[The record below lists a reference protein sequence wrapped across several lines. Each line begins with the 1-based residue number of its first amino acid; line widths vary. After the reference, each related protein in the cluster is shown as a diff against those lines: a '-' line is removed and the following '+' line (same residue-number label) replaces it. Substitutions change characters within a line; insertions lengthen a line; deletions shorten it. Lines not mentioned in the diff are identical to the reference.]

1 MTMEIKTFYN
11 MKVRNIRLILFI
23 GLILGVFAGCKSNS
37 YRDHEL
43 TGVPNRPRWYEPEP
57 LGMAFIPAGS
67 FNMGQN
73 DQDVPMIFN
82 TQTKTVSIDAFWM
95 DVTEITNNEYRQ
107 FVYWV
112 RDSIAMRLC
121 ILNSTDLSKYFCLHP
136 KHKKS
141 SAQAEAPGAGTS
153 PCYLN
158 WRNRHLLWDSRFKK
172 AAEVQQA
179 LEPLYYNEQDRLLGR
194 KEIDTRK
201 LVFEYAWIDL
211 RQAAEKRN
219 SYIYDNL
226 GPTLQ
231 KVIQQGNPN
240 ENGLPK
246 GHYKGKIVNYDY
258 DKFGVVE
265 DFQNRGALV
274 QHMKVPVYP
283 DTLVWIRDYT
293 YSYNE
298 PIARKYFWHPA
309 FDDYPV
315 VGVTWW
321 QANAFS
327 AWRTKIMKDWANIH
341 HMPYFEDYR
350 LPTEAE
356 WEYAARGGYPN
367 TVYPWG
373 SPYTRNNY
381 GCFLANFKPLRGRY
395 GVDLANRTI
404 KVATYAPN
412 GYGLYDM
419 AGNVAE
425 WTADAYDESAYSFM
439 HDLDPTVQY
448 FAKKNDPPARKRKV
462 VRGGSW
468 KDIGFYLQCGV
479 RTYEYQDSAKSYIGF
494 RDVRSY
500 LGTGIP
506 EAYQ

>member
-1 MTMEIKTFYN
+1 MKINYIMKKIKA
-11 MKVRNIRLILFI
+11 LLFI
-23 GLILGVFAGCKSNS
+23 SLIALYFISCNTSSG
-37 YRDHEL
+37 YEHEL
-43 TGVPNRPRWYEPEP
+43 TGVQNRPKWYEPEP
-57 LGMAFIPAGS
+57 LGMQFIPAGS

-73 DQDVPMIFN
+73 DQDVPMAFN

-121 ILNSTDLSKYFCLHP
+121 IMNSADLEQVFCYQP
-136 KHKKS
+136 KTKKGQTET
-141 SAQAEAPGAGTS
+141 AAPGEEG
-153 PCYLN
+153 PCFLN
-158 WRNRHLLWDSRFKK
+158 WANRNLLWDPKFK
-172 AAEVQQA
+172 QA
-179 LEPLYYNEQDRLLGR
+179 DAVKEALQPLYYDEQDRLYAR
-194 KEIDTRK
+194 REFDTRR
-201 LVFEYAWIDL
+201 LVFEYYWIDL
-211 RQAAEKRN
+211 RQAAKYQN
-219 SYIYDNL
+219 KYIYDDL
-226 GPTLQ
+226 GSTLEEVF
-231 KVIQQGNPN
+231 KQGNPQN
-240 ENGLPK
+240 QGLPK
-246 GHYKGKIVNYDY
+246 GHYEGKIVNYDY
-258 DKFGVVE
+258 DKFGVEE
-265 DFQNRGALV
+265 DFKNRGALV

-283 DTLVWIRDYT
+283 DTLVWMRDYT

-315 VGVTWW
+315 VGITWW

-327 AWRTKIMKDWANIH
+327 AWRTKIMRDWSARQGT
-341 HMPYFEDYR
+341 PAFEDYR

-356 WEYAARGGYPN
+356 WEYAARGGAPL

-373 SPYTRNNY
+373 SPYTRNNL

-404 KVATYAPN
+404 KVATYEPN
-412 GYGLYDM
+412 DYGLYDM

-425 WTADAYDESAYSFM
+425 WTADSYDESSYSFM
-439 HDLDPTVQY
+439 HDLNPTVQY
-448 FAKKNDPPARKRKV
+448 FARNDDPPVRKRKV
-462 VRGGSW
+462 IRGGSW

-479 RTYEYQDSAKSYIGF
+479 RAYEYQDSAKSYIGF
-494 RDVRSY
+494 RNVRSY